1 MNLALVSQEPLRM
14 DLRDAAVRSIVQF
27 LGRLEGSRVCRRWA
41 AAVRTTPLRAE
52 EETHLVR
59 AIVRDH
65 ASRNRRDLLAER
77 RGDPR
82 LLTNLRYYSL
92 LAVDLDDLDNV
103 TTAAVEAFAAGCP
116 LMRRIRIDESFV
128 EENYA
133 RITPGAVFA
142 LAYNCS
148 NLREVSFLDCKDI
161 SDLSVVRLARSCPQL
176 TACNLEGCEDIT
188 DSAVLALSRHGRIV
202 TLSIAG
208 CLNVSPLGINAMARC
223 RDLRSIDLFGL
234 FQVGDR

>member
-1 MNLALVSQEPLRM
+1 M

-52 EETHLVR
+52 EERRLVH
-59 AIVRDH
+59 AIVRYYSLTTSAD
-65 ASRNRRDLLAER
+65 APA
-77 RGDPR
+77 

-92 LAVDLDDLDNV
+92 LAVDLDDFDNV

-116 LMRRIRIDESFV
+116 LMHRIRIDESFL

-133 RITPGAVFA
+133 RITPGAVFT

-148 NLREVSFLDCKDI
+148 NLREVSFLDCKEI
-161 SDLSVVRLARSCPQL
+161 SDLSVVRLARSCPLL

-188 DSAVLALSRHGRIV
+188 DSAVLALARHGRMV
-202 TLSIAG
+202 TLSLAG
-208 CLNVSPLGINAMARC
+208 CLNVSPLGITAMARC
-223 RDLRSIDLFGL
+223 RDLTSIDLFGL